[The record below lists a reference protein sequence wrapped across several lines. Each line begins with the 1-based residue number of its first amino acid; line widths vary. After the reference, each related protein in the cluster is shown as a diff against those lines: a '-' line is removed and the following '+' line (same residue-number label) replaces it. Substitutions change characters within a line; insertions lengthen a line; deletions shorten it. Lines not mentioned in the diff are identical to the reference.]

1 MPNGHLQAPALSCL
15 FSPPPT
21 EEALPGHTNELLLF
35 GRSERAVTAPAPVSG
50 LSRGLLGRG
59 RRGRA
64 GMRAA
69 GRARLSGRARWNPD
83 SLSGNRRSTR
93 DERVEHEEAGGLL
106 RAEAGADTI
115 REGGCGRWRGG
126 AVADCAAGCGPGRVG
141 SGGGSGPWINRD
153 FPGSTFSCSSQ
164 TPHCEA

>member
-1 MPNGHLQAPALSCL
+1 M
-15 FSPPPT
+15 
-21 EEALPGHTNELLLF
+21 
-35 GRSERAVTAPAPVSG
+35 TAPAPVYG

-64 GMRAA
+64 GMRAS
-69 GRARLSGRARWNPD
+69 GRTRLSGCARWNPD

-115 REGGCGRWRGG
+115 REGGCGRWRDGG
-126 AVADCAAGCGPGRVG
+126 GGRLCCGVRAGPGRAGVLANG
-141 SGGGSGPWINRD
+141 LIAISLKVLSPAPHKHPTVRRNLLFGFKRVESEGLMAKVALLW
-153 FPGSTFSCSSQ
+153 SQ
-164 TPHCEA
+164 ICV